1 MRGLRFV
8 VFERIKIELGSG
20 RIIGWL
26 VLSELKTDGVAG
38 KGKFKGSSVWELRDL
53 YERIE
58 VWGEKVRACG

>member
-26 VLSELKTDGVAG
+26 VLSELKTDGVAF

-53 YERIE
+53 
-58 VWGEKVRACG
+58 